1 MCTVP
6 AKKRSHFKYGCLLK
20 VSSPRNFLE
29 NYVDAH
35 MSGDH
40 SDFYRTTLQ
49 IPCSKW
55 TINFFTCNFLLGS
68 GRWKKNKPPV
78 SHDTS
83 NYCRINCRPC
93 YVAVWYQFS
102 LNCCNCTFLVRCN
115 RQVTYIS
122 MCSQMIGRKDRQYDT
137 VHSTTFLRQF
147 VFCTC
152 CCIYNTGCPIDI
164 VSSQLYV
171 CHILVSKKCQLQ
183 AGTIHPR
190 PLA

>member
-6 AKKRSHFKYGCLLK
+6 AKKRSHFKYVCVFEV
-20 VSSPRNFLE
+20 VSP
-29 NYVDAH
+29 
-35 MSGDH
+35 
-40 SDFYRTTLQ
+40 
-49 IPCSKW
+49 
-55 TINFFTCNFLLGS
+55 CNFLRKLRGRSHVWWPFRFLSKLSYKSHVRNERLIFLHVTFYWGS
-68 GRWKKNKPPV
+68 GRWKKNKPSV

-137 VHSTTFLRQF
+137 VHSTTFLR
-147 VFCTC
+147 
-152 CCIYNTGCPIDI
+152 
-164 VSSQLYV
+164 
-171 CHILVSKKCQLQ
+171 
-183 AGTIHPR
+183 
-190 PLA
+190 